1 MLFRRLIVKALMTAA
16 RNPHVQRKA
25 GEVAGKAMQQARPG
39 LMKASYRAGE
49 LTRKAGD
56 KLQDSISGAGG
67 NGAGGNGAGGG
78 QGKARVRR
86 NAKSNGGKR
95 PASKDGPKV
104 KR

>member
-56 KLQDSISGAGG
+56 KLQNSIS
-67 NGAGGNGAGGG
+67 GAGGNGAGGG